1 MANSSIENTNAKT
14 IRIIYYI
21 ILASIIIL
29 TIGFMITGIVFWSKA
44 TFTYKG
50 ETHTNETLVGLGF
63 AFFFGGSFI
72 SVISGLI
79 NYVIF
84 GMIFDIKALRNHFA
98 PNTLSPMPNK
108 KAENK
113 PIYLADEIKNLK
125 ELLDM
130 GFITQEEYEERKKKI
145 LNM

>member
-1 MANSSIENTNAKT
+1 
-14 IRIIYYI
+14 
-21 ILASIIIL
+21 
-29 TIGFMITGIVFWSKA
+29 MITGIVFWSKA

-98 PNTLSPMPNK
+98 PNTLSPMQNK

-113 PIYLADEIKNLK
+113 PIYLADEIKSLK

-130 GFITQEEYEERKKKI
+130 GFITQDEYNDRKKKI